1 MTRRTAR
8 LTLAGMDLADLLD
21 LDRPR
26 RRARR
31 SPFYLRVRAG
41 IDLLELARRGCA
53 LVRKR
58 LDARRRRGTSDD
70 PRLGAAQEDRP

>member
-1 MTRRTAR
+1 
-8 LTLAGMDLADLLD
+8 MDLTNLLN
-21 LDRPR
+21 LDRPCR
-26 RRARR
+26 HARR

-70 PRLGAAQEDRP
+70 PRLDTAQAREDAHT